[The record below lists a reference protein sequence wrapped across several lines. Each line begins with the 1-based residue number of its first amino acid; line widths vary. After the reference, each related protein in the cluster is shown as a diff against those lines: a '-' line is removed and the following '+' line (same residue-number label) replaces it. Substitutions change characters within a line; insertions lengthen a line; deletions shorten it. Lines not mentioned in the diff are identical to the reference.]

1 MYGHIVTMYLRKTT
15 RKHKD
20 KTYTNYLLVESRPT
34 SKGPRQKV
42 ICSLGDL
49 KPRPRDGWRK
59 LARKVE
65 AELSG
70 QALLFD
76 EPDEEAEAIVHKVKE
91 RKAANRTRGEEARH
105 RNQANDLLA
114 VHTDE
119 VTTERHREAGSVHV
133 GYQFWKR
140 LGLDAILADV
150 GLTARAR
157 ALTCVMTMNRRVH
170 PSSELATPDWI
181 RRTALDDLMGIDF
194 ALLGEDSLYRNLDQL
209 HRDPY
214 WDRPHRAAIESALFE
229 REQTLFNLD
238 RTVFLYDLTSTYFEG
253 QAARNPKAKRGYSRD
268 QRPDCKQVVVGLVVN
283 RDGFPIAHEV
293 FEGNTQD
300 RKTVGKMLDLIDQRV
315 GLEPGQTVVV
325 DRGMAYDNTL
335 KEITDRKLH
344 YLVASRQSE
353 RDGGLADFEDT
364 EGFEEVI
371 RQPSPRNPFQKK
383 SHIQVKR
390 RTRDGETLV
399 LCLSSERKEKD
410 RAIREKQ
417 EGRFLADVAK
427 LEERVRRGGLV
438 KPTKIGEA
446 IGRLKE
452 RYPRDPGRDRRVARY
467 YAIAYDPEK
476 KHLTCTPDQAKRGN
490 AEKLDGSYILKSDRD
505 DLSAEEAWRF
515 YMLLTR
521 AENAFR
527 SMKSP
532 LLMRPIHHQLEAR
545 VETHIFL
552 SVLAYHLL
560 VAIEKTL
567 LDQEVHT
574 SWATVRE
581 TLRTHQVCTV
591 VLPADGGSVLR
602 IRRASTPEPQ
612 HVALYEFLGVPTKI
626 MTPRKTWSDGEAPDS
641 DGKNT

>member
-1 MYGHIVTMYLRKTT
+1 MYIRTTT
-15 RKHKD
+15 RKYRG
-20 KTYTNYLLVESRPT
+20 KTYTNYLLVESLHT
-34 SKGPRQKV
+34 AKGPRQKV

-49 KPRPRDGWRK
+49 KPRPKEEWLK

-65 AELSG
+65 ARLSG
-70 QALLFD
+70 QEPLFD
-76 EPDEEAEAIVHKVKE
+76 EPDQEAEAIVRKVKE
-91 RKAANRTRGEEARH
+91 EKAAKGKRAKEDRH
-105 RNQANDLLA
+105 RNRPRDLVT

-133 GYQFWKR
+133 GYQFWQR
-140 LGLDAILADV
+140 LGLDDILSEV

-157 ALTCVMTMNRRVH
+157 ALTCVMTMNRLVR

-181 RRTALDDLMGIDF
+181 RSTALDDLMGIDF
-194 ALLGEDSLYRNLDQL
+194 ELLGEDSLYRNLDRL
-209 HRDPY
+209 HPR
-214 WDRPHRAAIESALFE
+214 RAAIESALFE

-253 QAARNPKAKRGYSRD
+253 QAARNPKGKRGYSRD
-268 QRPDCKQVVVGLVVN
+268 KRPDCKQVVVGLVVN

-293 FEGNTQD
+293 FEGNVQD
-300 RKTVGKMLDLIDQRV
+300 RKMLGKMLDLIDKRV
-315 GLEPGQTVVV
+315 GLKPGQTVVV
-325 DRGMAYDNTL
+325 DRGMAYDDNL
-335 KEITDRKLH
+335 KEITDRNLH
-344 YLVASRQSE
+344 YIVASRQSE
-353 RDGGLADFEDT
+353 RDLWLADFEDM
-364 EGFEEVI
+364 EGFEQVI

-383 SHIQVKR
+383 SHIQVKMR
-390 RTRDGETLV
+390 QGDEGTLV

-417 EGRFLADVAK
+417 EGRFLADVGK
-427 LEERVRRGGLV
+427 LEERVRNGGLV
-438 KPTKIGEA
+438 KPVKIGEA
-446 IGRLKE
+446 IGRVKE
-452 RYPRDPGRDRRVARY
+452 RYPRVARY
-467 YAIAYDPEK
+467 YAFEYDAKTK
-476 KHLTCTPDQAKRGN
+476 KLTCNLDRAKRSK
-490 AEKLDGSYILKSDRD
+490 AEKLDGSYILKSDRG
-505 DLSAEEAWRF
+505 DLSANETWRF

-532 LLMRPIHHQLEAR
+532 LLMRPIHHQREER

-612 HVALYEFLGVPTKI
+612 HVELYELLSVPTKI
-626 MTPRKTWSDGEAPDS
+626 MAPKKTWFDGEAPHS
-641 DGKNT
+641 DGKNA

>member
-1 MYGHIVTMYLRKTT
+1 MHGYVVTMYVRKTT
-15 RKHKD
+15 RTYKG
-20 KTYTNYLLVESRPT
+20 KTYTNHLLVESVHTP
-34 SKGPRQKV
+34 KGPRQKV

-49 KPRPRDGWRK
+49 KPRPKEAW
-59 LARKVE
+59 LALVRKVE
-65 AELSG
+65 AKLSG
-70 QALLFD
+70 QEPLFD
-76 EPDEEAEAIVHKVKE
+76 EPAPEAETIVRRIQEK
-91 RKAANRTRGEEARH
+91 KAANRTRGEEDRP
-105 RNQANDLLA
+105 RNRANDLVA

-119 VTTERHREAGSVHV
+119 VTTERHREAGSVYV

-157 ALTCVMTMNRRVH
+157 MLTCVMTINRLVH
-170 PSSELATPDWI
+170 PSSELAMPDWI
-181 RRTALDDLMGIDF
+181 RSTALDDLMGVDF
-194 ALLGEDSLYRNLDQL
+194 TWLAEDSLYRNLDRL
-209 HRDPY
+209 PPR
-214 WDRPHRAAIESALFE
+214 RAAIESALFA

-253 QAARNPKAKRGYSRD
+253 RAERNPKARRGYSRD
-268 QRPDCKQVVVGLVVN
+268 KRPDCKQVVVGLVVN

-293 FEGNTQD
+293 FEGNAQD
-300 RKTVGKMLDLIDQRV
+300 RTTLGTMLDLIDRRV
-315 GLEPGQTVVV
+315 GLKPGQTVVV
-325 DRGMAYDNTL
+325 DRGMAHDDNL
-335 KEITDRKLH
+335 KEITDRNLH
-344 YLVASRQSE
+344 YMVASRQSE
-353 RDGGLADFEDT
+353 RDEWLADFEDT

-383 SHIQVKR
+383 SRIQVKMR
-390 RTRDGETLV
+390 RRGDQTLV
-399 LCLSSERKEKD
+399 LCLSHERKEKD

-427 LEERVRRGGLV
+427 LEERVRRSGLV
-438 KPTKIGEA
+438 KPVKIGEA
-446 IGRLKE
+446 MGRLKE
-452 RYPRDPGRDRRVARY
+452 RYSRVARY

-476 KHLTCTPDQAKRGN
+476 KQLTCKLDQAKRDK

-505 DLSAEEAWRF
+505 DLSADEAWRF
-515 YMLLTR
+515 YRLLTR

-532 LLMRPIHHQLEAR
+532 LLMRPLHHQREER

-560 VAIEKTL
+560 VAIEKTR
-567 LDQEVHT
+567 LDQAVHT
-574 SWATVRE
+574 SWATVRD

-612 HVALYEFLGVPTKI
+612 HVELYELLGVPTKI
-626 MTPRKTWSDGEAPDS
+626 MSPRKTWSDGEAPYS
-641 DGKNT
+641 DAKNT

>member
-1 MYGHIVTMYLRKTT
+1 MHGYVVTMYVRKTT
-15 RKHKD
+15 RTYKG
-20 KTYTNYLLVESRPT
+20 KTYTNHLLVESVHTP
-34 SKGPRQKV
+34 KGPRQKV

-49 KPRPRDGWRK
+49 KPRPKEAW
-59 LARKVE
+59 LALVRKVE
-65 AELSG
+65 AKLSG
-70 QALLFD
+70 QEPLFD
-76 EPDEEAEAIVHKVKE
+76 EPAPEAETIVRRIQEK
-91 RKAANRTRGEEARH
+91 KAANRTRGEEDRP
-105 RNQANDLLA
+105 RNRANDLVA

-119 VTTERHREAGSVHV
+119 VTTERHREAGSVYV

-157 ALTCVMTMNRRVH
+157 MLTCVMTINRLVH
-170 PSSELATPDWI
+170 PSSELAMPDWI
-181 RRTALDDLMGIDF
+181 RSTALDDLMGVDF
-194 ALLGEDSLYRNLDQL
+194 TWLAEDSLYRNLDRL
-209 HRDPY
+209 PPR
-214 WDRPHRAAIESALFE
+214 RAAIESALFA

-253 QAARNPKAKRGYSRD
+253 RAERNPKARRGYSRD
-268 QRPDCKQVVVGLVVN
+268 KRPDCKQVVVGLVVN

-293 FEGNTQD
+293 FEGNAQD
-300 RKTVGKMLDLIDQRV
+300 RTTLGTMLDLIDRRV
-315 GLEPGQTVVV
+315 GLKPGQTVVV
-325 DRGMAYDNTL
+325 DRGMAHDDNL
-335 KEITDRKLH
+335 KEITDRNLH
-344 YLVASRQSE
+344 YMVASRQSE
-353 RDGGLADFEDT
+353 RDEWLADFEDT

-383 SHIQVKR
+383 SRIQVKMR
-390 RTRDGETLV
+390 RRGDQTLV
-399 LCLSSERKEKD
+399 LCLSHERKEKD

-427 LEERVRRGGLV
+427 LEERVRRSGLV
-438 KPTKIGEA
+438 KPVKIGEA
-446 IGRLKE
+446 MGRLKE
-452 RYPRDPGRDRRVARY
+452 RYSRVARY

-476 KHLTCTPDQAKRGN
+476 KQLTCKLDQAKRDK

-505 DLSAEEAWRF
+505 DLSADEAWRF

-532 LLMRPIHHQLEAR
+532 LLMRPLHHQREER

-560 VAIEKTL
+560 VAIEKTR
-567 LDQEVHT
+567 LDQAVHT
-574 SWATVRE
+574 SWATVRD

-612 HVALYEFLGVPTKI
+612 HVELYELLGVPTKI
-626 MTPRKTWSDGEAPDS
+626 MSPRKTWSDGEAPYS
-641 DGKNT
+641 DAKNT

>member
-1 MYGHIVTMYLRKTT
+1 MYIRTTT
-15 RKHKD
+15 RKYRG
-20 KTYTNYLLVESRPT
+20 KTYTNYLLVESVHTP
-34 SKGPRQKV
+34 KGPRQKV

-49 KPRPRDGWRK
+49 KPRPKEEWLK

-65 AELSG
+65 AKLSG
-70 QALLFD
+70 QEAFFD
-76 EPDEEAEAIVHKVKE
+76 EPDQEAEAIVRKVKE
-91 RKAANRTRGEEARH
+91 EGAAKGKRGKRAPRRNRPS
-105 RNQANDLLA
+105 DLLT

-140 LGLDAILADV
+140 LGLDGILSEV
-150 GLTARAR
+150 GLTTRAR
-157 ALTCVMTMNRRVH
+157 ALTCVMTINRLVR
-170 PSSELATPDWI
+170 PSSELAMPDWI
-181 RRTALDDLMGIDF
+181 RSTALDDLLGIDF
-194 ALLGEDSLYRNLDQL
+194 ELLGEDSLYRNLDRL
-209 HRDPY
+209 HPR
-214 WDRPHRAAIESALFE
+214 RAAIESALFE

-253 QAARNPKAKRGYSRD
+253 RTVRNPKGKRGYSRD
-268 QRPDCKQVVVGLVVN
+268 KRPDCKQVVVGLVVN
-283 RDGFPIAHEV
+283 RDGFPVAHEV
-293 FEGNTQD
+293 FEGNVQD
-300 RKTVGKMLDLIDQRV
+300 RKTLGKMLDLIDKRV
-315 GLEPGQTVVV
+315 GLKRGETVVV
-325 DRGMAYDNTL
+325 DRGMAYDENL

-344 YLVASRQSE
+344 YIVASRQPE
-353 RDGGLADFEDT
+353 RDVWLADFEDP
-364 EGFEEVI
+364 EGFEDVI

-383 SHIQVKR
+383 SHIQVKMR
-390 RTRDGETLV
+390 QGDEETLV

-427 LEERVRRGGLV
+427 LQERVGSGGLV
-438 KPTKIGEA
+438 KPVKIGEA

-452 RYPRDPGRDRRVARY
+452 RYPRVARY
-467 YAIAYDPEK
+467 YAIVYDPETK
-476 KHLTCTPDQAKRGN
+476 KLTCNLDRAKRGK
-490 AEKLDGSYILKSDRD
+490 AEKLDGSYMLKSDRD
-505 DLSAEEAWRF
+505 DLSADESWRF

-532 LLMRPIHHQLEAR
+532 LLMRPIHHQREER

-552 SVLAYHLL
+552 SVLAFHLL

-567 LDQEVHT
+567 LDQGVHT

-591 VLPADGGSVLR
+591 VLPANDGSILR
-602 IRRASTPEPQ
+602 IRRASTPEPP
-612 HVALYEFLGVPTKI
+612 HVELYELLGVPTKI
-626 MTPRKTWSDGEAPDS
+626 MPPRKTWSDGEASHS
-641 DGKNT
+641 DGKNA

>member
-1 MYGHIVTMYLRKTT
+1 MYIRTTT
-15 RKHKD
+15 RKYKD
-20 KTYTNYLLVESRPT
+20 KTYTNYLLVESLHTP
-34 SKGPRQKV
+34 KGPRQKV

-49 KPRPRDGWRK
+49 TPRPKEEWLK
-59 LARKVE
+59 LARRVE
-65 AELSG
+65 AKLSG
-70 QALLFD
+70 QEQFFD
-76 EPDEEAEAIVHKVKE
+76 EPDTEAEAIVRKVKE
-91 RKAANRTRGEEARH
+91 ERGAKKKRKKEGRH
-105 RNQANDLLA
+105 RDRPRDLLA

-133 GYQFWKR
+133 GTQFWKR
-140 LGLDAILADV
+140 LGLDDILSKA

-157 ALTCVMTMNRRVH
+157 ALTCVMTMNRLVH
-170 PSSELATPDWI
+170 PSSELAMPDWI
-181 RRTALDDLMGIDF
+181 RSTALDDLLGIDF
-194 ALLGEDSLYRNLDQL
+194 ELLAEDSLYRNLDKL
-209 HRDPY
+209 HPR
-214 WDRPHRAAIESALFE
+214 RAAVESALFE
-229 REQTLFNLD
+229 RERTLFNLD
-238 RTVFLYDLTSTYFEG
+238 RTVFMYDLTSTYFEG
-253 QAARNPKAKRGYSRD
+253 QAACNPKSKRGYSRD
-268 QRPDCKQVVVGLVVN
+268 KRPDCKQVVVGLVVN

-300 RKTVGKMLDLIDQRV
+300 RKTLGKMLDLIDRRV
-315 GLEPGQTVVV
+315 GLKPGQTVVV
-325 DRGMAYDNTL
+325 DRGMAYDDNL
-335 KEITDRKLH
+335 KEITERNLH
-344 YLVASRQSE
+344 YIVASRQSE
-353 RDGGLADFEDT
+353 RDVWLADFEDT

-371 RQPSPRNPFQKK
+371 RHPSPRNPFQKK
-383 SHIQVKR
+383 SHIQVKMR
-390 RTRDGETLV
+390 QRDGETLV

-427 LEERVRRGGLV
+427 LQERVRSGGLV
-438 KPTKIGEA
+438 KPIKIGEA
-446 IGRLKE
+446 IGRVKE
-452 RYPRDPGRDRRVARY
+452 RYPRVARY
-467 YAIAYDPEK
+467 YAIEYDPK
-476 KHLTCTPDQAKRGN
+476 KKQLTCNLDRPKRSK

-505 DLSAEEAWRF
+505 DLSADETWRF

-532 LLMRPIHHQLEAR
+532 LLMRPIHHQREER
-545 VETHIFL
+545 VETHVFL

-567 LDQEVHT
+567 LDQGVHT

-612 HVALYEFLGVPTKI
+612 HVELYEFLGVPTKI
-626 MTPRKTWSDGEAPDS
+626 MTPRKTWSDGEAPYS
-641 DGKNT
+641 DAKNT

>member
-1 MYGHIVTMYLRKTT
+1 
-15 RKHKD
+15 
-20 KTYTNYLLVESRPT
+20 
-34 SKGPRQKV
+34 
-42 ICSLGDL
+42 
-49 KPRPRDGWRK
+49 
-59 LARKVE
+59 
-65 AELSG
+65 
-70 QALLFD
+70 
-76 EPDEEAEAIVHKVKE
+76 
-91 RKAANRTRGEEARH
+91 
-105 RNQANDLLA
+105 
-114 VHTDE
+114 
-119 VTTERHREAGSVHV
+119 
-133 GYQFWKR
+133 
-140 LGLDAILADV
+140 
-150 GLTARAR
+150 
-157 ALTCVMTMNRRVH
+157 
-170 PSSELATPDWI
+170 
-181 RRTALDDLMGIDF
+181 
-194 ALLGEDSLYRNLDQL
+194 
-209 HRDPY
+209 
-214 WDRPHRAAIESALFE
+214 
-229 REQTLFNLD
+229 NLD

-268 QRPDCKQVVVGLVVN
+268 KRPDCKQVVVGLVVN

-293 FEGNTQD
+293 VEGNTRD
-300 RKTVGKMLDLIDQRV
+300 RETVGKMLDLIDKRV
-315 GLEPGQTVVV
+315 GLELGQTVVV
-325 DRGMAYDNTL
+325 DRGMAYDDNL

-344 YLVASRQSE
+344 YMVASRQSE
-353 RDGGLADFEDT
+353 RDQWLADFEEL

-390 RTRDGETLV
+390 RPGDEETLV

-417 EGRFLADVAK
+417 EGRFLTDVAK
-427 LEERVRRGGLV
+427 LQERVRRGKLV
-438 KPTKIGEA
+438 KPVKIGEA
-446 IGRLKE
+446 MGRLKE
-452 RYPRDPGRDRRVARY
+452 RYPRVARY
-467 YAIAYDPEK
+467 YAIEHDPEK
-476 KHLTCTPDQAKRGN
+476 KQLTCNLDQAKRGK

-505 DLSAEEAWRF
+505 DLSADQAWRL

-532 LLMRPIHHQLEAR
+532 LVMRPIHHQLETR

-567 LDQEVHT
+567 LDQDVHT

-612 HVALYEFLGVPTKI
+612 HIELYALLGVPPKI
-626 MTPRKTWSDGEAPDS
+626 MGPRKTWSDAEAPDS
-641 DGKNT
+641 DAKNT

>member
-1 MYGHIVTMYLRKTT
+1 MHGYVVTMYVRKTT
-15 RKHKD
+15 RTYKG
-20 KTYTNYLLVESRPT
+20 KTYTNHLLVESVHTP
-34 SKGPRQKV
+34 KGPRQKV

-49 KPRPRDGWRK
+49 KPRPKEAW
-59 LARKVE
+59 LALVRKVE
-65 AELSG
+65 AKLSG
-70 QALLFD
+70 QEPLFD
-76 EPDEEAEAIVHKVKE
+76 EPAPEAETIVRRIQEK
-91 RKAANRTRGEEARH
+91 KAANRTRGEEDRP
-105 RNQANDLLA
+105 RNRANDLVA

-119 VTTERHREAGSVHV
+119 VTTERHREAGSVYV

-157 ALTCVMTMNRRVH
+157 MLTCVMTINRLVH
-170 PSSELATPDWI
+170 PSSELAMPDWI
-181 RRTALDDLMGIDF
+181 RSTALDDLMGVDF
-194 ALLGEDSLYRNLDQL
+194 TWLAEDSLYRNLDRL
-209 HRDPY
+209 PPR
-214 WDRPHRAAIESALFE
+214 RAAIESALFA

-253 QAARNPKAKRGYSRD
+253 RAERNPKARRGYSRD
-268 QRPDCKQVVVGLVVN
+268 KRPDCKQVVVGLVVN

-293 FEGNTQD
+293 FEGNAQD
-300 RKTVGKMLDLIDQRV
+300 RTTLGTMLDLIDRRV
-315 GLEPGQTVVV
+315 GLKPGQTVVV
-325 DRGMAYDNTL
+325 DRGMAHDDNL
-335 KEITDRKLH
+335 KEITDRNLH
-344 YLVASRQSE
+344 YMVASRQSE
-353 RDGGLADFEDT
+353 RDEWLADFEDT

-383 SHIQVKR
+383 SRIQVKMR
-390 RTRDGETLV
+390 RRGDQTLV
-399 LCLSSERKEKD
+399 LCLSHERKEKD

-427 LEERVRRGGLV
+427 LEERVRRSGLV
-438 KPTKIGEA
+438 KPVKIGEA
-446 IGRLKE
+446 MGRLKE
-452 RYPRDPGRDRRVARY
+452 RYSRVARY

-476 KHLTCTPDQAKRGN
+476 KQLTCKLDQAKRDK

-505 DLSAEEAWRF
+505 DLSADEAWRF
-515 YMLLTR
+515 YRLLTR

-532 LLMRPIHHQLEAR
+532 LLMRPLHHQREER

-560 VAIEKTL
+560 VAIEKTR
-567 LDQEVHT
+567 LDQAVHT
-574 SWATVRE
+574 SWATVRD

-612 HVALYEFLGVPTKI
+612 HVELYELLGVPTKI
-626 MTPRKTWSDGEAPDS
+626 IAVHKTTASYNRISLMA
-641 DGKNT
+641 